1 MRSLS
6 LSVTD
11 STIEILSELDTEE
24 AKEKLAHFRYVP
36 ASGTYTEYGVQMSVE
51 FYYRE
56 DNLPSGALHTDHDD
70 KGNAIKEIHTDE
82 EGNVETKEV
91 EYKLVYIAAET
102 SKEIDRL
109 LEFIY

>member
-1 MRSLS
+1 
-6 LSVTD
+6 
-11 STIEILSELDTEE
+11 
-24 AKEKLAHFRYVP
+24 
-36 ASGTYTEYGVQMSVE
+36 
-51 FYYRE
+51 
-56 DNLPSGALHTDHDD
+56 LPSGALHTDPDGKESTSTCTYDERGNLIKESYKEADGSETVCDYTCDD